1 MNTNS
6 EFGRKL
12 ATLRKLAG
20 YNTQRDLARDSGV
33 ALATIS
39 TLESGLHKKPTYE
52 TMARL
57 MPCLDTSKKLKCPTC
72 GSLNNVRVVG
82 RYERPNKPS
91 HWVCYCHKCGTE
103 YKPYEKLNTV

>member
-52 TMARL
+52 TIGKADAL
-57 MPCLDTSKKLKCPTC
+57 LDTSKKT
-72 GSLNNVRVVG
+72 
-82 RYERPNKPS
+82 
-91 HWVCYCHKCGTE
+91 
-103 YKPYEKLNTV
+103 